1 MLNIECSYAKIR
13 FSFLKQL
20 RGIID
25 NKPQLRQYFDRIYSE
40 LRKTTSELVNY
51 SLSIVNYPLSIY
63 SSFGFDLHIG
73 EWINYRWIATTPAMI
88 TFTQTE

>member
-51 SLSIVNYPLSIY
+51 SLSIVNHPLLIIHYQFIQVSDLTSILVKG
-63 SSFGFDLHIG
+63 S
-73 EWINYRWIATTPAMI
+73 I
-88 TFTQTE
+88 TDG